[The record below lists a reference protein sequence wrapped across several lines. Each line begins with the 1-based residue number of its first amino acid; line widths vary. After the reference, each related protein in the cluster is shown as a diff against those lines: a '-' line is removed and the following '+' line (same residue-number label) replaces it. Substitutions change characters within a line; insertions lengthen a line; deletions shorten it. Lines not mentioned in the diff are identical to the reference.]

1 MELPRLAALSAA
13 AVVCVCRSAGG
24 SPAESVL
31 ANLRRIA
38 DSGRFVYSWTNP
50 WLPTDAAFR
59 APDGGGWRPREPD
72 EFAFSCKLRKVADEA
87 PVLYFTE
94 LNFVVG
100 SYLGADAYTRNR
112 ASLTAMVRKAWL
124 DYRAVPVFSWHVEN
138 PYAPSGWTDPKYGE
152 KPYRYRYASDG
163 YPPED
168 KYVIREIL
176 EGIGGKCGQ
185 GRHSSCGEDEVAAA
199 TAYRN
204 PRAWYEARLKEIALF
219 LDGLKD
225 VEGKPIPAV
234 VRLFHE
240 CEDDWAWWG
249 RGSVSVAD
257 YVEFFRYTVTRLREL
272 TGGGENLLFAYS
284 PDRYWWEMGKE
295 GDGQVFS
302 FLGRYPGDDFVDII
316 GYDDYLIGTGTDR
329 QMIEKRFSSA
339 VEKMRWI
346 TDEARQRG
354 KACGLFESGAIDEA
368 LPDYYDW
375 LHKALTADGV
385 GFSFVNLWG
394 GYEIP
399 RTDEGRECFKR
410 FLGRPEVIT
419 FRDGVSLADAP
430 H

>member
-1 MELPRLAALSAA
+1 MVLPRLAALSAA
-13 AVVCVCRSAGG
+13 VVVCICRSAGG
-24 SPAESVL
+24 SPAGSVL

-38 DSGRFVYSWTNP
+38 DSGRFIYSWTNP
-50 WLPTDAAFR
+50 WLPTDSAFR
-59 APDGGGWRPREPD
+59 APDGEGWRPKEPD

-100 SYLGADAYTRNR
+100 SYLGADAYAKNR
-112 ASLTAMVRKAWL
+112 ASLTAMVRKAWH

-138 PYAPSGWTDPKYGE
+138 PYAPSGWTDPKFGE
-152 KPYRYRYASDG
+152 KPYRYRYASEG
-163 YPPED
+163 YPQED
-168 KYVIREIL
+168 KHVIREIL
-176 EGIGGKCGQ
+176 EGTGRPCGF
-185 GRHSSCGEDEVAAA
+185 GRHSSCDPAAPVETNA
-199 TAYRN
+199 N
-204 PRAWYEARLKEIALF
+204 PRAWYSARLKEIASF
-219 LDGLKD
+219 LDGLKGPD
-225 VEGKPIPAV
+225 GEPIPAV

-240 CEDDWAWWG
+240 CEDDWSWWG
-249 RGSVSVAD
+249 RGSVSVDD
-257 YVEFFRYTVTRLREL
+257 YAKFFRYTVEHLRKL

-295 GDGQVFS
+295 GDGQVYS

-316 GYDDYLIGTGTDR
+316 GYDDYLIGTGADSQT
-329 QMIEKRFSSA
+329 IEKRFTSA
-339 VEKMRWI
+339 VEKMRRI
-346 TDEARQRG
+346 TEEARQRG

-375 LHKALTADGV
+375 LHKVLTAEGV

-394 GYEIP
+394 GYEMP

-410 FLGRPEVIT
+410 FLERPEVIT

-430 H
+430 R